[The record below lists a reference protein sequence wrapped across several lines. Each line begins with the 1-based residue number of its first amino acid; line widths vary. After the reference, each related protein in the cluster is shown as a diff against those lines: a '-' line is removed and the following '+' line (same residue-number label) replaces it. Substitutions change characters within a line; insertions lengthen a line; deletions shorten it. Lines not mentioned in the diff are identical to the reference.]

1 MPRLSPAT
9 QSRIRDGIESAA
21 ADLFVAQGYAATSTR
36 QIADA
41 IGITAGALYNH
52 YPSKAELFAAVVRSY
67 QTRLAVAPDNPLPEL
82 LRHST
87 FPFDIPELAAG
98 IKQLVHRHRAYWLLW
113 YIDVLEFGGE
123 HFQGQLTPEA
133 MIPRGTLEARFDT
146 LRAEGTLRVEPELAF
161 IMTYMQLFNYYLV
174 ETVFG
179 ARNHYGVPE
188 RRAVEGIAD
197 VLLHGVLA

>member
-1 MPRLSPAT
+1 MPRLSTAT
-9 QSRIRDGIESAA
+9 QTRIREGIEAA
-21 ADLFVAQGYAATSTR
+21 AAELFVRQGYAATSTR

-41 IGITAGALYNH
+41 VGITAGAMYNH
-52 YPSKAELFAAVVRSY
+52 YPSKEALFSAVARGY
-67 QTRLAVAPDNPLPEL
+67 QRRLAIASENPLPAL
-82 LRHST
+82 LARSN
-87 FPFDIPELAAG
+87 FPYDIPQLAAG

-113 YIDVLEFGGE
+113 YIDVLEFGGK

-133 MIPRGTLEARFDT
+133 MIPRGALEARFEA
-146 LRAEGTLRVEPELAF
+146 LREEQTLRVDPELAF

-179 ARNHYGVPE
+179 GREHYGRPE
-188 RRAVEGIAD
+188 SEAVAGIAE